1 MYTEDEAK
9 KKWCPEVRM
18 SASDMPVEGNHA
30 SNRSNKTFQEKC
42 HCLGSGCMMWRWAK
56 GASVADSINGKRP
69 GYCGL
74 AGKPE

>member
-9 KKWCPEVRM
+9 TKWCPESRHDFDDH
-18 SASDMPVEGNHA
+18 AGPGWNRPGGN
-30 SNRSNKTFQEKC
+30 F

-56 GASVADSINGKRP
+56 GASVADGINGKRP

-74 AGKPE
+74 AGDPS

>member
-9 KKWCPEVRM
+9 TKWCPQVRFHGNYEHGGG
-18 SASDMPVEGNHA
+18 DNRPVEGCGV
-30 SNRSNKTFQEKC
+30 Q
-42 HCLGSGCMMWRWAK
+42 CLGSGCMMWRWAK